1 MPKVYITAPFTKKSI
16 NGSNKVYGEIKDE
29 SYKNFL
35 EIIDATAR
43 KCGFQTVLPHRDI
56 HEWGN
61 TNLTTD
67 EIGKKSF
74 ESLRSSDILIAYPED
89 SKGVNVVI
97 GWASMLKKKI
107 IILLNEKEALS
118 FCYIS
123 LNGLTETRIVKFKD
137 IMDMENKLA
146 ETLNDFSLNINSKK

>member
-1 MPKVYITAPFTKKSI
+1 
-16 NGSNKVYGEIKDE
+16 
-29 SYKNFL
+29 
-35 EIIDATAR
+35 
-43 KCGFQTVLPHRDI
+43 
-56 HEWGN
+56 
-61 TNLTTD
+61 LTID

-107 IILLNEKEALS
+107 IILLNDKEVLS
-118 FCYIS
+118 FCYLS
-123 LNGLTETRIVKFKD
+123 LNGITETRILKFKD
-137 IMDMENKLA
+137 IVDMETKLA